1 MRRAVRAESMPSGR
15 MRHLLSGRQGS
26 KVPSLYHAAV
36 RCQSVKNLQ
45 FLEDAPITAG
55 RANPGARWWSRG
67 TPPNA
72 VGARGKLI
80 LCVARHGVRSHAV
93 PVGLVGAPSRGVRK
107 CPASPLSSYR
117 VIAPLGARPQCSPE
131 YPLSRAW
138 PWRCRPFHPHR
149 SPTPWAN
156 ASQCARLS
164 RLAPQREQRLL
175 SGQSHRRRRIT
186 STGAPSPQ
194 DVTFAT
200 R

>member
-1 MRRAVRAESMPSGR
+1 M
-15 MRHLLSGRQGS
+15 
-26 KVPSLYHAAV
+26 PSLYHAAV
-36 RCQSVKNLQ
+36 RCQSVKNLR

-117 VIAPLGARPQCSPE
+117 VIAPLAHDPSAHRNT
-131 YPLSRAW
+131 
-138 PWRCRPFHPHR
+138 RCRERGHGGAVLFIRTVRRPR
-149 SPTPWAN
+149 
-156 ASQCARLS
+156 
-164 RLAPQREQRLL
+164 
-175 SGQSHRRRRIT
+175 GQTLVSVPGYR
-186 STGAPSPQ
+186 
-194 DVTFAT
+194 V
-200 R
+200 